1 MQTQKKIVYFKKLTL
16 ENWAQFQ
23 NNQII
28 FPEIEFDKNNI
39 IIFYFLGENGVGKTR
54 LFQAFRATLFGEN
67 DSSISKF
74 KNSSLFELF
83 PTSKKELI
91 KKKLQNNEKIE
102 PQNIV
107 LTLEFMVNMPYK
119 QSLKEY
125 YKIERIWTYKNFKLS
140 KSKILFDIE
149 RTKRYMER
157 STGGIYTNASQTKID
172 RLIEEFW
179 PEAARD
185 FYFFDGEKLQKMMED
200 PDKMEIKEKAL
211 KNSDYELLEEHINPY
226 LEKIMESFEAEKVTK
241 SRKKDLVYSADVKI
255 SEINKSIQSKKT
267 ELNKLIEQIEKEK
280 KELNE
285 LEEDYNTNFKD
296 KIFELKRYEKALPII
311 QKHKELTEKRNSIY
325 NELGNLMG
333 DNKKKIYPFEWLL
346 ISQIIDDIIK
356 DLRDKK
362 KNNVIPTKLDKATIE
377 YIKNLETC
385 LCGNPIG
392 DEEKKNLQ
400 KHQETAVNED
410 LNEGATKFLN
420 YLIDIK
426 ERIADIKIEFN
437 KKYEEF
443 IKVSNEIENLP
454 TLTYSSEIDSNILE
468 KYLEMNE
475 KITNLRNNSPILKSQ
490 KQDKEKAIN
499 QLENGDKGKVYWENL
514 RLKRLKQQQKIEKSD
529 LYHLLTREILRYL
542 RIIKE
547 TLKEKII
554 NSIKSTT
561 NDTFL
566 KLIPDPSKYLGIKI
580 DENWQFGFI
589 HKKNPNT
596 PIFDPSKGQFHV
608 IGLSFLKSVSKV
620 AQHNIPILFDTP
632 FGRLSS
638 RPKIN
643 IGKSLP
649 ELFVG
654 HQVIIFLTEEEA
666 RHMLEYI
673 SDKNGFEIFNDS
685 GFEVEIEQIED
696 NNDLNERLKRIK
708 ELDKIKLLEGAH

>member
-1 MQTQKKIVYFKKLTL
+1 MQTHKKIVYFKKLAL

-23 NNQII
+23 NNSII

-39 IIFYFLGENGVGKTR
+39 NIFYFLGENGVGKTR

-74 KNSSLFELF
+74 KNNNLFELF

-91 KKKLQNNEKIE
+91 KEKLQNNEKIE

-107 LTLEFMVNMPYK
+107 LTLEFIVTMPYK

-140 KSKILFDIE
+140 TNKILFDIE

-172 RLIEEFW
+172 KLIEEFW

-185 FYFFDGEKLQKMMED
+185 FFFFDGEKLQKMMED

-211 KNSDYELLEEHINPY
+211 KNSDYEPLEEHINPY
-226 LEKIMESFEAEKVTK
+226 LEKIMGSFEEEKGKK
-241 SRKKDLVYSADVKI
+241 SRKKDLVYDAEVKI
-255 SEINKSIQSKKT
+255 SEINKKIQSKKT
-267 ELNKLIEQIEKEK
+267 ELNILIEQIEKEK

-296 KIFELKRYEKALPII
+296 RINELKRYEKAKPFI
-311 QKHKELTEKRNSIY
+311 QKHNELTKKRRSIY
-325 NELGNLMG
+325 NEIGNMLG

-346 ISQIIDDIIK
+346 ISQITDDVIK
-356 DLRDKK
+356 DLQEKK

-377 YIKNLETC
+377 YIKNLDVC

-392 DEEKKNLQ
+392 DEERNNLQ
-400 KHQETAVNED
+400 DHQDTAVNED
-410 LNEGATKFLN
+410 LNAGANTFLN
-420 YLIDIK
+420 FLINIQEK
-426 ERIADIKIEFN
+426 IADIRIELN
-437 KKYEEF
+437 KKFDEF
-443 IKVSNEIENLP
+443 IEVSKKIENLNIP
-454 TLTYSSEIDSNILE
+454 TISTKIDSNILE
-468 KYLEMNE
+468 KYLEMTE
-475 KITNLRNNSPILKSQ
+475 KITNLRNNSPILKGQ
-490 KQDKEKAIN
+490 KQDVEKLLI

-514 RLKRLKQQQKIEKSD
+514 RLKRLKQQEQIEKSD
-529 LYHLLTREILRYL
+529 LYHLLTRESLRNL
-542 RIIKE
+542 KIIKE

-608 IGLSFLKSVSKV
+608 IGLSFLKSISKV
-620 AQHNIPILFDTP
+620 AQHNVPILFDTP

-649 ELFVG
+649 KLFAG
-654 HQVIIFLTEEEA
+654 HQVMIFLTEEEA

-685 GFEVEIEQIED
+685 GFQAEIEQIED
-696 NNDLNERLKRIK
+696 NSDLNERLERIK
-708 ELDKIKLLEGAH
+708 ERDKIKLFEGAH